1 MTNFDLLDYV
11 QPSDGF
17 FCILGIKGPK
27 DVKQKVVATRAELDG
42 WTKKYVQE
50 KRNVFYSV
58 AKLKTI
64 DGGRVK
70 ENVHALKSFW
80 LDIDC
85 GPTKAEVNPKTK
97 RPDGYLSWLFCLP
110 RI

>member
-17 FCILGIKGPK
+17 FCVLGIKGPK

-42 WTKKYVQE
+42 WTKKFVQE
-50 KRNVFYSV
+50 KRNVFYNV
-58 AKLKTI
+58 AKLQTI

-70 ENVHALKSFW
+70 ENVSALKSFW
-80 LDIDC
+80 INSSTTFSPAIILGIV
-85 GPTKAEVNPKTK
+85 THSRLTS
-97 RPDGYLSWLFCLP
+97 LSP
-110 RI
+110 MK